1 MAELSCA
8 KHGIKSNQITL
19 PPKRFFFTIL
29 PPQKIRKITP
39 IFSASSPQICF
50 TTPPRKNEDHIEG
63 FFVYYLK
70 NCLWLLPL
78 TVTVQLSPN
87 RNCYQLSQTE
97 LKFAVVEKCMRHCAC
112 THLQKKNFFGQ
123 RGLNHYGGEGGRMI
137 GPTMHYSTMVQIGGA
152 CNHIVFCFFFFSN
165 TA

>member
-1 MAELSCA
+1 MPNTEL
-8 KHGIKSNQITL
+8 NQIKLPSPQNDFFLPFFPPKNKKNYPHFFSFL
-19 PPKRFFFTIL
+19 PPNLFYHPSQKKWRSYWRVFF
-29 PPQKIRKITP
+29 
-39 IFSASSPQICF
+39 A
-50 TTPPRKNEDHIEG
+50 
-63 FFVYYLK
+63 YYLK